1 MSLINKMLQELDNRR
16 AAQGPTA
23 FDSPNPAKLTQQLR
37 PIAATRAVGSEVFW
51 RVIGALVAVIIG
63 CAIWVVWQ
71 ISSPRPPVTD
81 LAMQSANRPRPA
93 QTAPAPSVPPE
104 VAGSAVQI
112 AQPAPVQV
120 QAAPAP
126 AQPSSAQ
133 PVAVQPTAAKPP
145 ATADVP
151 RVDMLR
157 LATDI
162 AAPITSRAKP
172 APTASA
178 SDRKALVVLRPE
190 AKAANAPAV
199 PTSKQAT
206 PPQLRVG
213 AAAPESGRIDKRVGA
228 APRERAETE
237 FQRAM
242 ALVNQGRM
250 AEGMDGLRA
259 ALAADPSYEVARQT
273 LISLLLETKRTDEAA
288 AALQEAL
295 AINPGNVGFAML
307 LARIKVE
314 RGDLNGG
321 LALLRKYEAAGRNN
335 AEHHAFVAALYQ
347 RLGRHTEAIEQ
358 YQVALRIASGMGAWW
373 VGLGIS
379 QEASG
384 QRKEAAESFRR
395 AKASGILSADLVAY
409 VDQRLK
415 QLP

>member
-16 AAQGPTA
+16 AAQGPNA
-23 FDSPNPAKLTQQLR
+23 FHTPNPAKLTQQLR
-37 PIAATRAVGSEVFW
+37 PIAAARQVGSEAFW
-51 RVIGALVAVIIG
+51 RVVAGLLAVIVG
-63 CAIWVVWQ
+63 WVFWVMYQ
-71 ISSPRPPVTD
+71 IYTPRPLVTE
-81 LAMQSANRPRPA
+81 LAMQAANRPRP
-93 QTAPAPSVPPE
+93 
-104 VAGSAVQI
+104 VQG
-112 AQPAPVQV
+112 
-120 QAAPAP
+120 APAP
-126 AQPSSAQ
+126 AIPAPAAGSAAQIAQAPPVQVPAQPSPAQ
-133 PVAVQPTAAKPP
+133 PAQSAAAQPAAAKPP
-145 ATADVP
+145 AAEEVP

-162 AAPITSRAKP
+162 AAPITGPAKP
-172 APTASA
+172 APAAKA
-178 SDRKALVVLRPE
+178 SDKKAAPKPE
-190 AKAANAPAV
+190 AKAAKAPAV
-199 PTSKQAT
+199 PTPKPAPQ
-206 PPQLRVG
+206 PQLRAGV
-213 AAAPESGRIDKRVGA
+213 APDSGRIDKRVGA

-242 ALVNQGRM
+242 AQVNQGRM

-259 ALAADPSYEVARQT
+259 AIATDPSYEVARQT

-288 AALQEAL
+288 SALQEAL

-307 LARIKVE
+307 LARIRVE

-321 LALLRKYEAAGRNN
+321 LALLQKYEAAGRNN

-347 RLGRHTEAIEQ
+347 RLGRHPEAIDQ
-358 YQVALRIASGMGAWW
+358 YQVALRIASGRGAWW

-395 AKASGILSADLVAY
+395 AKASGVLSADLVAY